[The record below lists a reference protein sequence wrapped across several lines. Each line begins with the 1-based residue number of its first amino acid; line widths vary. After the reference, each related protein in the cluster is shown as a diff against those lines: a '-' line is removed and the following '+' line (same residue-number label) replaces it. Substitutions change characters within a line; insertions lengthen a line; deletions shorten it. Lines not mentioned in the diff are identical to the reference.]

1 MNQQSKHFKGR
12 SAVSIVL
19 SFLFSIFISVF
30 VLLLICLT
38 TLLNSG
44 YLASHIQGSEYSQ
57 YRAEELK
64 EIFISYGMAS
74 NFDEETMSS
83 LIDPEQVE
91 EDILA
96 RARAI
101 YSSAEASYD
110 MQPLEDEFYDKLTQ
124 NVSDRDISM
133 TEENKQ
139 AVRELA
145 KLCAEAY
152 ESEISLP
159 AASQVSNILGK
170 IKLPVWIALGVDA
183 VLMVFTGWY
192 LFHLY
197 RRRYRSI
204 AYLIYAL
211 SGSALLIG
219 LPGLVVLLSGRIARL
234 GIINQALYS
243 LITDYIY
250 GVLSGL
256 LWSAG
261 VLLAISIILY
271 FVWRTVRKK
280 FIANS
285 QEYRIKSK
293 APKEY

>member
-30 VLLLICLT
+30 ALLLICLA
-38 TLLNSG
+38 TLLNPG
-44 YLASHIQGSEYSQ
+44 YLTSHIQGSEYSQ

-74 NFDEETMSS
+74 NFDEKIMSS
-83 LIDPEQVE
+83 LIDPTQVQK
-91 EDILA
+91 DILA
-96 RARAI
+96 NAQAI
-101 YSSAEASYD
+101 YKGQEEAVSASHE
-110 MQPLEDEFYDKLTQ
+110 QEFYDKLAQ

-152 ESEISLP
+152 ETEVSLP

-271 FVWRTVRKK
+271 FVWRAVRKK

-285 QEYRIKSK
+285 QEYRLKSN